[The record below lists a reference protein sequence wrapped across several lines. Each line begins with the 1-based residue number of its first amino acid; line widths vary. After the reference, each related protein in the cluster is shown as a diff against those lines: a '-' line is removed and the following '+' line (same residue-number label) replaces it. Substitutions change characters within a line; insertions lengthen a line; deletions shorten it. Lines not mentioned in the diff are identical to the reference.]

1 LSFLEF
7 AVIGIVIGLI
17 TTAPVGPVNIMAIQH
32 AAQRGF
38 RQGLYVGLGAVIADS
53 IYAAAAIFGV
63 SAVTRFVEGQFDLLK
78 TAGAV
83 LLIVFGLKIM
93 NTHPHLDRETGGR
106 VKGIWG
112 EVTAAFFMV
121 LTNPGVVL
129 AYVAIVGGLGHWRP
143 QPGDHSGA
151 LAMVLGVALGA
162 SAWWAAL
169 SAVVTRFSARIDDH
183 WLDRANHIAGY
194 ILIAFGLVIGADLIF
209 DLFG

>member
-7 AVIGIVIGLI
+7 ALIGFAIGII

-32 AAQRGF
+32 AAQQGF
-38 RQGLYVGLGAVIADS
+38 RQGLYVGLGAVVGDA

-63 SAVTRFVEGQFDLLK
+63 SAVTRFVEGQFDLIK
-78 TAGAV
+78 AAGAI
-83 LLIVFGLKIM
+83 LLIGFGLKIM
-93 NTHPHLDRETGGR
+93 NTHPHLERDEGGGIKGLWREA
-106 VKGIWG
+106 
-112 EVTAAFFMV
+112 TAAFFMV

-129 AYVAIVGGLGHWRP
+129 AYVAIVGGLGQWRP

-151 LAMVLGVALGA
+151 LSMVLGVALGA
-162 SAWWAAL
+162 ASWWAVL
-169 SAVVTRFSARIDDH
+169 SAVVTRFSAKIDDH

-194 ILIAFGLVIGADLIF
+194 ILIAFGLVIGADLAF

>member
-1 LSFLEF
+1 MSFLEF
-7 AVIGIVIGLI
+7 ALIGFAIGII

-32 AAQRGF
+32 AAQQGF
-38 RQGLYVGLGAVIADS
+38 RQGLYVGLGAVVGDA

-63 SAVTRFVEGQFDLLK
+63 SAVTRFVEGQFDLIK
-78 TAGAV
+78 AAGAI

-93 NTHPHLDRETGGR
+93 NTHPHLEREDGGGIKGHWRET
-106 VKGIWG
+106 
-112 EVTAAFFMV
+112 TAAFFMV

-129 AYVAIVGGLGHWRP
+129 AYVAIIGGLGKWRP
-143 QPGDHSGA
+143 EPGDHSGA

-162 SAWWAAL
+162 ASWWALL
-169 SAVVTRFSARIDDH
+169 SAVVTRFSAKIDDH

-194 ILIAFGLVIGADLIF
+194 ILIAFGLVIGADLVF

>member
-7 AVIGIVIGLI
+7 AVIGVVIGLI

-32 AAQRGF
+32 AAQQGF
-38 RQGLYVGLGAVIADS
+38 RQGLYVGLGAVVADA

-63 SAVTRFVEGQFDLLK
+63 SAVTQFVEGQFDLIK
-78 TAGAV
+78 TTGAV
-83 LLIVFGLKIM
+83 LLIAFGLKIM
-93 NTHPHLDRETGGR
+93 NTHPHLERGAGGR
-106 VKGIWG
+106 AKGLWR

-129 AYVAIVGGLGHWRP
+129 AYVAIVGGLGRWRP
-143 QPGDHSGA
+143 QPGDHTGA
-151 LAMVLGVALGA
+151 LAMVLGVAIGA
-162 SAWWAAL
+162 AAWWALL

-194 ILIAFGLVIGADLIF
+194 ILIAFGLVIGADLAF

>member
-1 LSFLEF
+1 MSFLEF
-7 AVIGIVIGLI
+7 ALIGFVIGVI

-32 AAQRGF
+32 AAQQGF
-38 RQGLYVGLGAVIADS
+38 RQGLYVGLGAVVADA

-63 SAVTRFVEGQFDLLK
+63 SAVTRFVEGQFDLIK
-78 TAGAV
+78 TAGAI

-93 NTHPHLDRETGGR
+93 NTHPHLEREDGSR
-106 VKGIWG
+106 IKGLWR
-112 EVTAAFFMV
+112 EATAAFFMV

-129 AYVAIVGGLGHWRP
+129 AYVAIIGGLGKWRP

-162 SAWWAAL
+162 ASWWALL
-169 SAVVTRFSARIDDH
+169 SAIVTRFSEKMDDH
-183 WLDRANHIAGY
+183 WLDRANRIAGY
-194 ILIAFGLVIGADLIF
+194 ILIAFGLVIGADLAF